1 MLTLNTNKVKVV
13 KVVKA
18 KAANRAMTTITRVM
32 ASNSKVDMVA
42 SNKVDMMTNN
52 KVGMMISNKV
62 VMVNNNRVDTAVNN
76 NREVTMTR
84 INMEVNNRAEDM
96 AANNRVDTASN
107 NKVDTVNNRVDTVN
121 NRVDTVK
128 TREELTL
135 ATIKAPV
142 MVCPVL
148 QLTLIVGGHGGRAQ
162 GGAPPTQGGWQ
173 GDFSGATNVAQQHA
187 GDSADKGMFSQAI
200 QHMQS
205 GNHTGPVNEQDALNA
220 HQQVYGQG
228 GGAGGVAA
236 GSIGTAAALQALKGM
251 LSGGGTNSPC

>member
-1 MLTLNTNKVKVV
+1 M
-13 KVVKA
+13 VKA
-18 KAANRAMTTITRVM
+18 KADNRAMTTTTRVM
-32 ASNSKVDMVA
+32 ASNNKVDMAA

-62 VMVNNNRVDTAVNN
+62 VMVNNNNRVDTAVNN
-76 NREVTMTR
+76 RGVTMTR
-84 INMEVNNRAEDM
+84 INLEVNNNRAEDM
-96 AANNRVDTASN
+96 AAKNRVDTASN
-107 NKVDTVNNRVDTVN
+107 NKVDTVNNRVDTV
-121 NRVDTVK
+121 K
-128 TREELTL
+128 TKEELT
-135 ATIKAPV
+135 PV
-142 MVCPVL
+142 MVCPTL

-162 GGAPPTQGGWQ
+162 GGAPPAQGGWQ
-173 GDFSGATNVAQQHA
+173 GDFSGAANVAQQHS

-251 LSGGGTNSPC
+251 LSGGGTNSPY

>member
-1 MLTLNTNKVKVV
+1 
-13 KVVKA
+13 VVKA
-18 KAANRAMTTITRVM
+18 KAANRAMTKITRVM

-62 VMVNNNRVDTAVNN
+62 VMVNNNKVDMAVN
-76 NREVTMTR
+76 NREVTMAR
-84 INMEVNNRAEDM
+84 INMEVNNNRAEDM
-96 AANNRVDTASN
+96 AANNRVDTANN
-107 NKVDTVNNRVDTVN
+107 NKVDTVNNRVDTV
-121 NRVDTVK
+121 K
-128 TREELTL
+128 TKEELTL
-135 ATIKAPV
+135 V
-142 MVCPVL
+142 MVCPTL

-173 GDFSGATNVAQQHA
+173 GDFSGATNVAQQHS